1 MTLELAKERSQP
13 VKSKEWLA
21 VNGPNDRSRGQAPAA
36 KPLQAFHWHL
46 ADNITAGLAL
56 VAATQR
62 LSSNGV
68 DSPKLDSEVL
78 LGYVLGCTR
87 AQLYAHPDRLLTEDE
102 RQCFE
107 RMVVRRCQHEPV
119 AYLVGEKP
127 FYGLDFIV
135 DQRVLIPRPETEL
148 LVDMVLDVAL
158 QYDALR
164 SNRRNGSQPTG
175 GFLVADIGTGSGA
188 VSVAVAA
195 NTSTTT
201 FIYAVDISVDAL
213 EVARANAR
221 RHELESR
228 IEFLAGDLLAP
239 LPEPVDL
246 IAANL
251 PYVASHEWRELAP
264 GIVNYEPKQ
273 ALLGG
278 ADGLDFIRSLLEQA
292 PNYLKPHG
300 VVLLEVG
307 ASQGSAVGEMA
318 RQRFPDALIEVLTDY
333 AFRERIVRIQT

>member
-1 MTLELAKERSQP
+1 MTPEFAKERSQP
-13 VKSKEWLA
+13 VKSNEWLV
-21 VNGPNDRSRGQAPAA
+21 VNGSKDRSRRQAPVGQ
-36 KPLQAFHWHL
+36 PLQAFQWHL
-46 ADNITAGLAL
+46 ADNTTAGLAL

-62 LSSNGV
+62 LTSNGV

-102 RQCFE
+102 RQCLE
-107 RMVVRRCQHEPV
+107 RLVVRRCQHEPV
-119 AYLVGEKP
+119 AYLVGEKA

-164 SNRRNGSQPTG
+164 SNGRNGSKPSG
-175 GFLVADIGTGSGA
+175 RFLVADIGTGSGA

-195 NTSTTT
+195 NTETA
-201 FIYAVDISVDAL
+201 FIYAVDISQDAL
-213 EVARANAR
+213 EVAQANTR
-221 RHELESR
+221 RHGLEHR
-228 IEFLAGDLLAP
+228 IQFLAGDLLAP
-239 LPEPVDL
+239 LPEPVDV

-251 PYVASHEWRELAP
+251 PYVATHEWRDLAP
-264 GIVNYEPKQ
+264 GIVNYEPTQ

-292 PNYLKPHG
+292 PSYLKPGG

-318 RQRFPDALIEVLTDY
+318 RRSFPHALIEVLTDY